1 MRSAV
6 KHEEQQCAS
15 QPPLKSGEEAK
26 QDEGRRRKDFGPESL
41 FDMRGWIME
50 VAVGALAVLL
60 QGARSS
66 DVLIAEEFV

>member
-26 QDEGRRRKDFGPESL
+26 QDEGRRRKDFGPERL
-41 FDMRGWIME
+41 FDMRG
-50 VAVGALAVLL
+50 
-60 QGARSS
+60 
-66 DVLIAEEFV
+66 